1 MCSQHAEASRGP
13 GLREPVPGKGGGG
26 GSVGL
31 WVLAWRAWVAAEPMT
46 GHSQGTGVN
55 KVNKVK

>member
-31 WVLAWRAWVAAEPMT
+31 WVLAWRAA